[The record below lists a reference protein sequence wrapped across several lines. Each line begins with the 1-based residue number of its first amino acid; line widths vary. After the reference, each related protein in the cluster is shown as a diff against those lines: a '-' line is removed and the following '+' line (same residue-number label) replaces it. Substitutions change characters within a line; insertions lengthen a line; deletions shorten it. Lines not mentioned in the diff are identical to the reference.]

1 MKLLDLFE
9 KLSYFPSKLLNL
21 NLGCL
26 VKNVAADLI
35 VFDPNYEDTINPKNF
50 YSKSRN
56 STFENEKVRGKVL
69 ATLVDGRILFQKN
82 LNID

>member
-1 MKLLDLFE
+1 MA
-9 KLSYFPSKLLNL
+9 SPSRSGSVARKIPDAFF
-21 NLGCL
+21 
-26 VKNVAADLI
+26 AADLI

-82 LNID
+82 LKID